1 MREYFLNSYDFQ
13 RPSKFIQKR
22 EKIECCEIGVNN
34 YLGGGFTPGEIVLFS
49 SHEGEND
56 LMIEFLSELAEEFS
70 NRFSICVGE
79 YQNSGQFLPKTD
91 ELLLN
96 VNVYS
101 LGTYAD
107 CLRFLK

>member
-1 MREYFLNSYDFQ
+1 MREYFLNSYNFEE
-13 RPSKFIQKR
+13 PSKSIRKR
-22 EKIECCEIGVNN
+22 EKIECCDEGINK
-34 YLGGGFTPGEIVLFS
+34 YLDGGFTPGEIVLFS
-49 SHEGEND
+49 AHEGEQD
-56 LMIEFLSELAEEFS
+56 LMTEILSEIAEEFS

>member
-1 MREYFLNSYDFQ
+1 MREYFLKSYVFEE
-13 RPSKFIQKR
+13 PSKFIRKG
-22 EKIECCEIGVNN
+22 EKIECCEIGIND

-49 SHEGEND
+49 SHDGEHD
-56 LMIEFLSELAEEFS
+56 LMTDFLSDMAEEFS
-70 NRFSICVGE
+70 DRFASCVGE
-79 YQNSGQFLPKTD
+79 YQNSGQFLPKRD
-91 ELLLN
+91 EHLLN